1 MFVARKSK
9 KKKIFKI
16 ANFSHDR
23 TYNGEEKRPE
33 LFKTWTL
40 EDINVNNYTISKD
53 IA

>member
-9 KKKIFKI
+9 KHGIFKV

-23 TYNGEEKRPE
+23 MYKKKPNRPE

-40 EDINVNNYTISKD
+40 KDLDIHNYTISKD
-53 IA
+53 ID